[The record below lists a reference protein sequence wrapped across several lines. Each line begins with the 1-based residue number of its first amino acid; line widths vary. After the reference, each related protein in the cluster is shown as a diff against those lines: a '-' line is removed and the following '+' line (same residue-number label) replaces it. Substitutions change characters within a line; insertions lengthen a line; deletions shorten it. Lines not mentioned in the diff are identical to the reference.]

1 MNTARKVAD
10 RVIMLYPLFRLKPGE
25 PQIVF
30 DGTVDDLDRSRDPRI
45 QQFVEG
51 RAGGRL
57 MELRE
62 EQARAAAED
71 AAADRDDEAED
82 DA

>member
-10 RVIMLYPLFRLKPGE
+10 RVIMLYPAFRLQPGE

-30 DGTVDDLDRSRDPRI
+30 DGSVADLDRSTDPRI
-45 QQFVEG
+45 RQFVEG

-57 MELRE
+57 TELRE
-62 EQARAAAED
+62 EQARGTADDEGPASAAED
-71 AAADRDDEAED
+71 EA
-82 DA
+82 

>member
-1 MNTARKVAD
+1 VAA

-30 DGTVDDLDRSRDPRI
+30 DGTVDDLDRSHDPRI
-45 QQFVEG
+45 RQFVAG

-62 EQARAAAED
+62 EQAREAAND
-71 AAADRDDEAED
+71 AAADRSDEGEG